1 MRQMEQTK
9 ELIPIGRFAR
19 LSGLTV
25 KALRHYGEI
34 GLLEPAWVDPETGYR
49 WYALEQARTAEAI
62 RRLRGLELSLEEIR
76 PLLAAPDD
84 LLRDQLIAHR
94 SRLEGR
100 AVETRRILAELQ
112 RLIDG
117 EEALVPD
124 ARETRIK
131 FEMTIDDVEEQRLL
145 AVVDRARIE
154 EMSTVVPR
162 GITEVHGYL
171 EEVGA
176 VPLGPP
182 VCVCPF
188 ADDDGIVETTIGWPV
203 AADVSG
209 RGRIVVETLPAARA
223 LLLTHTGPYTEL
235 GRSYRLMSEAMER
248 NGLTATGPPREIY
261 RTDPEQVPDPN
272 DYETLIVWPI
282 GPEGQLEADGD
293 YFFRRV
299 DA

>member
-1 MRQMEQTK
+1 MEQTK

-25 KALRHYGEI
+25 KALRHYDEI

-62 RRLRGLELSLEEIR
+62 RRLRRLELSLEEIR
-76 PLLAAPDD
+76 PLLAAPDEV
-84 LLRDQLIAHR
+84 LREQLVAHR

-124 ARETRIK
+124 ARETRIT
-131 FEMTIDDVEEQRLL
+131 FEMTIDEVEEQRLI
-145 AVVDRARIE
+145 AVVDRAHTD

-162 GITEVHGYL
+162 GITEVHDYL

-176 VPLGPP
+176 VPVGPP

-188 ADDDGIVETTIGWPV
+188 PDDEGMVETTVGWPV
-203 AADVSG
+203 APEVPG
-209 RGRIVVETLPAARA
+209 RGRIVVETLLATRA

-248 NGLTATGPPREIY
+248 NGLTGTGPPREIY
-261 RTDPEQVPDPN
+261 RTDPAQVPDPN
-272 DYETLIVWPI
+272 DYETVIVWPI
-282 GPEGQLEADGD
+282 GPDGSLEADGD

>member
-124 ARETRIK
+124 AGGLCRRQFRRFANRNGGYTRILK
-131 FEMTIDDVEEQRLL
+131 LGPRMGDSAEMVILELVEE
-145 AVVDRARIE
+145 
-154 EMSTVVPR
+154 
-162 GITEVHGYL
+162 
-171 EEVGA
+171 
-176 VPLGPP
+176 
-182 VCVCPF
+182 
-188 ADDDGIVETTIGWPV
+188 
-203 AADVSG
+203 
-209 RGRIVVETLPAARA
+209 
-223 LLLTHTGPYTEL
+223 
-235 GRSYRLMSEAMER
+235 
-248 NGLTATGPPREIY
+248 
-261 RTDPEQVPDPN
+261 
-272 DYETLIVWPI
+272 
-282 GPEGQLEADGD
+282 
-293 YFFRRV
+293 
-299 DA
+299 

>member
-1 MRQMEQTK
+1 MEQTT
-9 ELIPIGRFAR
+9 ELIPIGRFSR

-76 PLLAAPDD
+76 PLLAAPHDV
-84 LLRDQLIAHR
+84 LREQLVAHR

-100 AVETRRILAELQ
+100 AVEARRILAELQ

-117 EEALVPD
+117 EEPLVPD

-131 FEMTIDDVEEQRLL
+131 FEMTIDEVAEQRLL
-145 AVVDRARIE
+145 AVVDRAHNE
-154 EMSTVVPR
+154 EMGTVVPR
-162 GITEVHGYL
+162 GIGEVHGYL

-176 VPLGPP
+176 VPVGPP

-188 ADDDGIVETTIGWPV
+188 PDDDGMVETTIGWPV
-203 AADVSG
+203 APDVPA
-209 RGRIVVETLPAARA
+209 RGRIVAETLPATRA

-248 NGLTATGPPREIY
+248 NGLTAAGPPREIY
-261 RTDPEQVPDPN
+261 QTDPEKVPDPN

-282 GPEGQLEADGD
+282 GPEGRLEADGD

>member
-1 MRQMEQTK
+1 VPEMEQTK

-62 RRLRGLELSLEEIR
+62 RRLRRLELSLEEIR

-84 LLRDQLIAHR
+84 VLREQLVAHR

-131 FEMTIDDVEEQRLL
+131 FEMTIDEVPEQRLL
-145 AVVDRARIE
+145 AVVEQAHSD
-154 EMSTVVPR
+154 EMSTVIPR

-171 EEVGA
+171 KEIGA
-176 VPLGPP
+176 VPVGPP

-188 ADDDGIVETTIGWPV
+188 PDDDGMVETTIGWPV
-203 AADVSG
+203 APDVPG
-209 RGRIVVETLPAARA
+209 RGRIVLETLSATRA

-235 GRSYRLMSEAMER
+235 ARSYRLMSEAMER
-248 NGLTATGPPREIY
+248 NGLTGTGPPREIY
-261 RTDPEQVPDPN
+261 RTDPEKVPDPN
-272 DYETLIVWPI
+272 DYETVIVWPI
-282 GPEGQLEADGD
+282 GPDGRLEPDDD